1 MQDVDDRSDS
11 FEEDLEGDKYLQD
24 PNLSIAGSPR
34 DDGNTAV
41 LAFKILIA
49 TPLLAVSKAT
59 NEEVTKVLTTTKKYY
74 ERLLLASI
82 YLHRIASPSA
92 ALIDLWASCEFVFL
106 HEYGKSIFFLRD
118 LPDSLKSCVR
128 RLVLPYDFLSL
139 IAYSRW
145 TKEQSRGGALF
156 TNWISDNFPNLRTV
170 AIEVPDID
178 EVMEMNWNG
187 ASDYLCE
194 VLKNGRLD
202 TVRFWYKDYE
212 NYGCARRETDS
223 IFFRHITLEG
233 CNYRGTEEEDRSLLT
248 GVEEPISPTSL
259 ASQLWR
265 DLGACRVVKITR
277 SQPLLP

>member
-1 MQDVDDRSDS
+1 MQDDDDRSDS
-11 FEEDLEGDKYLQD
+11 FEEDLEGDKYLED

-59 NEEVTKVLTTTKKYY
+59 NEEMTKVLTTTKRYY
-74 ERLLLASI
+74 ERLLLSSI
-82 YLHRIASPSA
+82 YLHRITSPSA
-92 ALIDLWASCEFVFL
+92 ALIDLWASCEFFL
-106 HEYGKSIFFLRD
+106 RHDYGKSIFFLRD

-128 RLVLPYDFLSL
+128 RLVLPCDFLSL

-156 TNWISDNFPNLRTV
+156 TNWISENFPNLRTV
-170 AIEVPDID
+170 AIEVPDVC
-178 EVMEMNWNG
+178 EVMEMNWNE

-194 VLKNGRLD
+194 MLKNGRLD
-202 TVRFWYKDYE
+202 TVRFYYKDYE
-212 NYGCARRETDS
+212 KGECARRETDS
-223 IFFRHITLEG
+223 LFFRHITLEG
-233 CNYRGTEEEDRSLLT
+233 CDYEGTEEEDRSLLT

-265 DLGACRVVKITR
+265 DLRACRVVKITR
-277 SQPLLP
+277 SQATA